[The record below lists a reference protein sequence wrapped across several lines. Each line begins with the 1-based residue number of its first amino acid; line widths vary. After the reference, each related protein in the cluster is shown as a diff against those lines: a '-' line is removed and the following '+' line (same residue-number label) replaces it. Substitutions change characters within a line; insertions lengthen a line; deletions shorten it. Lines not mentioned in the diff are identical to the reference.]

1 MSDGIS
7 VLLPYK
13 DLQSLLVASEKL
25 SGLEKK
31 VARLSEQYA
40 ALYGSQRFRMSFRVN
55 VVRQCTF

>member
-25 SGLEKK
+25 SGLEKT

-40 ALYGSQRFRMSFRVN
+40 ALYGRYSEVLERLSALQDEL
-55 VVRQCTF
+55 

>member
-40 ALYGSQRFRMSFRVN
+40 ALYGRYSEVLERLLALQDEL
-55 VVRQCTF
+55 

>member
-31 VARLSEQYA
+31 GARLSEQYA
-40 ALYGSQRFRMSFRVN
+40 ALYGRYSEVLERLSALQDEL
-55 VVRQCTF
+55 

>member
-31 VARLSEQYA
+31 VARLSEQYFICNRA
-40 ALYGSQRFRMSFRVN
+40 SGVTHISVFRRKGD
-55 VVRQCTF
+55 

>member
-25 SGLEKK
+25 SDLEKK

-40 ALYGSQRFRMSFRVN
+40 ALYGRYSEVLEKLSALQDEL
-55 VVRQCTF
+55 

>member
-25 SGLEKK
+25 SDLEKK

-40 ALYGSQRFRMSFRVN
+40 ALYGRYSEVLERLSALQN
-55 VVRQCTF
+55 EL

>member
-25 SGLEKK
+25 SGLEK
-31 VARLSEQYA
+31 
-40 ALYGSQRFRMSFRVN
+40 G
-55 VVRQCTF
+55 C

>member
-13 DLQSLLVASEKL
+13 DRQSLLVASEKL

-40 ALYGSQRFRMSFRVN
+40 ALYGRYSEVLERLSALQDEL
-55 VVRQCTF
+55 

>member
-13 DLQSLLVASEKL
+13 DLQTLLVASEKL
-25 SGLEKK
+25 SDLEKK

-40 ALYGSQRFRMSFRVN
+40 ALYGRYSEVLERLSALQDEL
-55 VVRQCTF
+55 